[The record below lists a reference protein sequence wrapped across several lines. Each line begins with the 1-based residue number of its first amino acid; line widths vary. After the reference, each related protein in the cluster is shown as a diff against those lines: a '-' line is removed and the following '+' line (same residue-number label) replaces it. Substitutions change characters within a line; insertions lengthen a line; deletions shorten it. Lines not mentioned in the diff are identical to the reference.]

1 MLQNV
6 ISLIKV
12 VLVLLL
18 AVAAGTFLWGSID
31 VLQTNLHQPF
41 AGSTP
46 FGFGLGTV
54 AALWAFAGGGD
65 IVYLAEEMKN
75 PAKDIP
81 HSTIGGISLVAVIY
95 VGPT

>member
-1 MLQNV
+1 VVVSNRLQNI

-12 VLVLLL
+12 VLLLLL
-18 AVAAGTFLWGSID
+18 AVAASTFLWGSID

-54 AALWAFAGGGD
+54 AALWAFSGGYVAQ
-65 IVYLAEEMKN
+65 IM
-75 PAKDIP
+75 
-81 HSTIGGISLVAVIY
+81 HS
-95 VGPT
+95 